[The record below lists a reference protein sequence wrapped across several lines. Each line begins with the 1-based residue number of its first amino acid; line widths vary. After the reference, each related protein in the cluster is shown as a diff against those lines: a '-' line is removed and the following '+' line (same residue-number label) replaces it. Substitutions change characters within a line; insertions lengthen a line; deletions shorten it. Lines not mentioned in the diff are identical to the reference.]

1 MQMTEMTKLNGKG
14 LPPALSY
21 GLDEEEEFATISEV
35 MTAHRNTIIRPRVRL
50 VYKG

>member
-35 MTAHRNTIIRPRVRL
+35 KALFTEIP
-50 VYKG
+50 